1 MRKILVR
8 WDSPD
13 GTATVCAERVGE
25 HQLLPSHLV
34 LYNVQGMAESSFPA
48 VTIDTLAIKREEI
61 SYMAEGNQEEEAKG
75 ESVDTVEQQSV
86 APVPVE
92 KEKAE
97 KAQTT
102 EQTEEKAEVK
112 VPTDSVKK
120 QTAGEQSENGANNSV
135 IRRTRPKRN
144 RRTRSRNPQV

>member
-61 SYMAEGNQEEEAKG
+61 SYMAEGNEDEETDEESQPIVTQEPQQEAQPLQEAVEETKPSKAK
-75 ESVDTVEQQSV
+75 ER
-86 APVPVE
+86 
-92 KEKAE
+92 K
-97 KAQTT
+97 
-102 EQTEEKAEVK
+102 
-112 VPTDSVKK
+112 
-120 QTAGEQSENGANNSV
+120 
-135 IRRTRPKRN
+135 
-144 RRTRSRNPQV
+144 SRASQATL

>member
-48 VTIDTLAIKREEI
+48 VIIDTLAIKREEI
-61 SYMAEGNQEEEAKG
+61 SYMAEGNEEKVSEG
-75 ESVDTVEQQSV
+75 ESVAPVEQQPV

-92 KEKAE
+92 KEKA
-97 KAQTT
+97 QIT
-102 EQTEEKAEVK
+102 EPIQEEAEVK

>member
-48 VTIDTLAIKREEI
+48 VTIDTLAIKRDEI
-61 SYMAEGNQEEEAKG
+61 SYMAEGNEEEVPAEG
-75 ESVDTVEQQSV
+75 GVATVGQLEVTAASI
-86 APVPVE
+86 E
-92 KEKAE
+92 EEKAP

-102 EQTEEKAEVK
+102 EAIQEEEEVR
-112 VPTDSVKK
+112 VPTDSVNK
-120 QTAGEQSENGANNSV
+120 QTAGEQSENGATNSV

-144 RRTRSRNPQV
+144 RRARSRNPQI

>member
-61 SYMAEGNQEEEAKG
+61 SYMAEGNEEEKIETAE
-75 ESVDTVEQQSV
+75 ESQPIVVQE
-86 APVPVE
+86 
-92 KEKAE
+92 E
-97 KAQTT
+97 KAQ
-102 EQTEEKAEVK
+102 EAPISKPIQEEAENC
-112 VPTDSVKK
+112 VPTDSVEK
-120 QTAGEQSENGANNSV
+120 QIAGERTENGANASNSV
-135 IRRTRPKRN
+135 IHSSRAKRTRRA
-144 RRTRSRNPQV
+144 RSRSTKI

>member
-61 SYMAEGNQEEEAKG
+61 SYMAEGNE
-75 ESVDTVEQQSV
+75 
-86 APVPVE
+86 E
-92 KEKAE
+92 KEKIEGESQPLVVQEE
-97 KAQTT
+97 KAQ
-102 EQTEEKAEVK
+102 EALIAKPIQEEAEEN

-120 QTAGEQSENGANNSV
+120 QTAGERTENGTNASNSV
-135 IRRTRPKRN
+135 IHSPRAKRTRRA
-144 RRTRSRNPQV
+144 RSRSTKI